1 MIKAFKMGAA
11 NYLRLPYNRD
21 ELREIVEQ
29 TLSYK
34 LRYVDDP
41 SLLFSR
47 PREDRI

>member
-1 MIKAFKMGAA
+1 MGAA

-41 SLLFSR
+41 AAFSR
-47 PREDRI
+47 SRKD